1 METQALLGSNN
12 ASDYM
17 GRILRTWTFWIH
29 SHLREEC
36 REHLEATKLQEMRA
50 AQGNKR
56 AAALFRDRNDGTT
69 VVVVMSIWDSMESI
83 RAFSGGD
90 PEQPSIDPA
99 DLPKIFDRDHKV
111 GHYSMS
117 DANVR
122 ALLPPEWQQDV
133 DQ

>member
-1 METQALLGSNN
+1 
-12 ASDYM
+12 M

-29 SHLREEC
+29 SHLRDEC
-36 REHLEATKLQEMRA
+36 HEHLEATKLQEMRA
-50 AQGNKR
+50 ARGNRR
-56 AAALFRDRNDGTT
+56 AAAIFRDRNDGTT

-90 PEQPSIDPA
+90 PEQPSIDPS
-99 DLPKIFDRDHKV
+99 DLPKIFDRDRKV

-122 ALLPPEWQQDV
+122 ALLPPEWQKDV
-133 DQ
+133 EQ